1 MILITTPTGDIGS
14 QLVRMLLDSTDTALR
29 VIARDPAR
37 IPAGLRD
44 RIDVVTGSHYDP
56 AVLDRALDGAD
67 ALFWNA
73 APNPAAA
80 TLDEVYAGAA
90 ATAAELLAAHG
101 TGHVVTVSALGRGTS
116 HQADAGL
123 VTASLAMDDA
133 LSAAVPN
140 FRALANASFMDNLLR
155 QTAQLRDTGVFS
167 GPMPAQSRQPTVATR
182 DIAAAAAR
190 LLLDR
195 AWTGSAEEPLLGPED
210 LSPDEQSAT
219 VSAVLGRQVTYRQ
232 EPLDS
237 VETRLLGFGA
247 SPAFAGG
254 MAAMVR
260 AKAEHGLDTGIPRTP
275 AAATAAPTTFH
286 QWCERVLKPAL
297 ARS

>member
-1 MILITTPTGDIGS
+1 MRPTQS
-14 QLVRMLLDSTDTALR
+14 LNQ
-29 VIARDPAR
+29 VICPDNF
-37 IPAGLRD
+37 
-44 RIDVVTGSHYDP
+44 VTGSHYDP

-90 ATAAELLAAHG
+90 ATVAGLLTAHG
-101 TGHVVTVSALGRGTS
+101 TSHVVTVSALGRGTS
-116 HQADAGL
+116 HQAQAGL

-133 LSAAVPN
+133 LSAAVPH
-140 FRALANASFMDNLLR
+140 FRALANPSFMDNLLR
-155 QTAQLRDTGVFS
+155 QAAQLRVDGVFS

-195 AWTGSAEEPLLGPED
+195 SWTGSAEQPLLGPED
-210 LSPDEQSAT
+210 LSPDEQAAT
-219 VSAVLGRQVTYRQ
+219 VSAVLGRPVSYRQ

-237 VETRLLGFGA
+237 VETRFLGFGA

-260 AKAEHGLDTGIPRTP
+260 AKAEHGLDTGVPRTP
-275 AAATAAPTTFH
+275 ETATPTTFR
-286 QWCERVLKPAL
+286 QWCELVLKPAL
-297 ARS
+297 ENG